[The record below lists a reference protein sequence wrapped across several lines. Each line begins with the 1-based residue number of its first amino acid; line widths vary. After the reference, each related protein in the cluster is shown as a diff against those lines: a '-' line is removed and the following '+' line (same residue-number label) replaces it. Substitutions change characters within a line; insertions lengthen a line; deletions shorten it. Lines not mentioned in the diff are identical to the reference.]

1 MGILDVVGPDRS
13 SVFIV
18 GCTGPAPCAMADQS
32 LAALLDARQTVDH
45 ALAQTRAELRRAT
58 RRAATEARHWVLP
71 ARLQNTTVAM
81 YQLAGATEPAVKYL
95 KTCAAERHW
104 PDRTDIELTGLV
116 EDMFLGA
123 AADEIAALVDAHAPS
138 DRQALSIAYKYVEE
152 WKAAVWVRELN
163 AGRGVAPTNH
173 SLLTQI
179 ERGRVQI
186 PVAFRASAITGERRV
201 KRFLFRLRQ
210 RWGGQYA
217 AIPAGEEHV
226 GPADVRAKARHGIDK
241 TSSTGG
247 KIRYRNGRAWRAHLA
262 LPNHAFLLCF
272 K

>member
-1 MGILDVVGPDRS
+1 MFRHCTVYCLTNKNNNRQTNHAQGGCSRYSNYTDTPLSVILAINIRMFARFSYTLSRERRCMGILDVVGPDRS

-58 RRAATEARHWVLP
+58 RRAATDARHWVLP

-116 EDMFLGA
+116 EDIF
-123 AADEIAALVDAHAPS
+123 
-138 DRQALSIAYKYVEE
+138 
-152 WKAAVWVRELN
+152 WVLPLTR
-163 AGRGVAPTNH
+163 
-173 SLLTQI
+173 SLRSWTRMPCQ
-179 ERGRVQI
+179 
-186 PVAFRASAITGERRV
+186 T
-201 KRFLFRLRQ
+201 
-210 RWGGQYA
+210 
-217 AIPAGEEHV
+217 
-226 GPADVRAKARHGIDK
+226 ARHSPLR
-241 TSSTGG
+241 TSMWRS
-247 KIRYRNGRAWRAHLA
+247 GRQPSGSAS
-262 LPNHAFLLCF
+262 
-272 K
+272 